1 MVITKLIITDFG
13 KFHGKEIELGNGFTV
28 IYGDNEAGKTTIR
41 DFIVAMI
48 YGIDRMRG
56 IASRTDEYT
65 VRQPFHNRGFSG
77 SMEFT
82 IDGLPYVLERNFS
95 KNEKATRLYRRD
107 SGREI
112 PLDKEHSLVGTL
124 IQMEKKPYLNTRC
137 IGQEGAG
144 YPKELASYLNHYLVN
159 MAATKSA
166 DVDCTKTLAY
176 LTREK
181 KRMSTKEI
189 DEELEGLSVKL
200 MEEGADGSL
209 QELATQR
216 AKLEVAI
223 EEQVRKKEQQ
233 KRFEQE
239 QAMRKRELQRQKQKE
254 EQEKQ
259 LKQDLQK
266 DRQRV
271 TKMLLLGVIVLI
283 NIVIF
288 GLIYFLK
295 FDNNQKVLLAVCV
308 GLLEAWTLLT
318 ALLRSRKKQ
327 EAMLDDEAEE
337 NPEPDQTGK
346 AEDSLAEQ
354 SEATDIEGEKQLTLQ
369 YAERLATIRARE
381 EELLHKAA
389 AKEQAQKRY
398 QELQRERA
406 ERVLN
411 IQALELAI
419 ATIRS
424 VSEGI
429 FDDFGGKL
437 NERVSAIASQLT
449 EGKYTEI
456 KVEEDLNVKI
466 RYKGCFIGP
475 EHISN
480 ATAQQL
486 YMAVRLAV
494 AELLGEKELPVLLD
508 DSFGAYDDKRLAAV
522 LRYLVNADNKQ
533 CLCFTS
539 DSRILRQISE
549 YENVTCIQ
557 L

>member
-1 MVITKLIITDFG
+1 
-13 KFHGKEIELGNGFTV
+13 
-28 IYGDNEAGKTTIR
+28 
-41 DFIVAMI
+41 
-48 YGIDRMRG
+48 
-56 IASRTDEYT
+56 
-65 VRQPFHNRGFSG
+65 
-77 SMEFT
+77 
-82 IDGLPYVLERNFS
+82 
-95 KNEKATRLYRRD
+95 
-107 SGREI
+107 
-112 PLDKEHSLVGTL
+112 
-124 IQMEKKPYLNTRC
+124 
-137 IGQEGAG
+137 
-144 YPKELASYLNHYLVN
+144 
-159 MAATKSA
+159 
-166 DVDCTKTLAY
+166 
-176 LTREK
+176 
-181 KRMSTKEI
+181 
-189 DEELEGLSVKL
+189 

-354 SEATDIEGEKQLTLQ
+354 SEAADIEGEKQLTLQ